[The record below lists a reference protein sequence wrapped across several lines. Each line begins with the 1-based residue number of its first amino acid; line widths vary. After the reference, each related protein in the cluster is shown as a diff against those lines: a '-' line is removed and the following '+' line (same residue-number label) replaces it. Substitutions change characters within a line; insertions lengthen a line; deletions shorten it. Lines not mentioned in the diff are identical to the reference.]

1 MKKLIIYL
9 FCFFCF
15 AQINAQIYFNRDIDH
30 FNAPNELGN
39 GILSDSGN
47 YFSSY
52 VIYGTGAVNGYG
64 LIKLD
69 SLGNTVFDKFYSFI
83 GYRAFSGLSGSFI
96 RTLRGDLVS
105 CGDLTDSLTGVS
117 FGFVICYDNQGDTLY
132 TQLLGDSITLYNLA
146 PTNDSGYICT
156 GFQTIGNERMVAVK
170 YDKNGNLQWV
180 NNYGGSNITL
190 GASIKELS
198 TGNYLISGVGYSIC
212 GIKQH
217 YLIKITSTGA
227 FSWQKCYSADF
238 SEGTIVLSNELQD
251 GNFLIYGGRNYNN
264 FIYYRPYLAKI
275 DSADGSIIWEKE
287 YGVPLTSISGFG
299 SIGVCTDNTIF
310 ATVLDGTYST
320 IYKLSP
326 QGDSLWRKDSII
338 PSSTAAGAFW
348 SIAVVNENELIIAGQ
363 TKPAV
368 GVLNVW
374 IKKFDEWGCDTL
386 GCEFLSV
393 KENKKENSGISIYP
407 NPSSDYA
414 CLEYDGE
421 EGDSKLTIELFSIEG
436 KIVYSQSANTSKK
449 MFFIPLTDIPSGTYF
464 VKASKN
470 NEVLGTKKLVVV
482 K

>member
-1 MKKLIIYL
+1 MKRFLISL
-9 FCFFCF
+9 FCLYCSS
-15 AQINAQIYFNRDIDH
+15 IVDAQIYFNRIIDH
-30 FNAPNELGN
+30 NVPNES
-39 GILSDSGN
+39 GIGIICDSGN
-47 YFSSY
+47 FFSHYMVYSN
-52 VIYGTGAVNGYG
+52 GASNGYG

-69 SLGNTVFDKFYSFI
+69 SLGNTIFDRFYPFV
-83 GYRAFSGLSGSFI
+83 GYRAYSGVSGSFI
-96 RTLRGDLVS
+96 KTLRGDMVG

-117 FGFVICYDNQGDTLY
+117 FGFIIIYNNQGDTLY
-132 TQLLGDSITLYNLA
+132 TRLLSDSITLYNLES
-146 PTNDSGYICT
+146 TSDSGFICT
-156 GFQTIGNERMVAVK
+156 GSQLIGNSDIVAIK
-170 YDKNGNLQWV
+170 FDKNGNLEWT
-180 NNYGGSNITL
+180 NHYGGSNDEL
-190 GASIKELS
+190 AVSIKELTS
-198 TGNYLISGVGYSIC
+198 GGYLISGTALGIC

-363 TKPAV
+363 TKPTV